1 MKSLKTLG
9 EILSEGG
16 VSRRG
21 FLKFCAATASLMA
34 LPPAMVPAI
43 AQALDRAKRPSV
55 IWLSFQECTGCTESL
70 TRSFSPTVE
79 DLILG
84 VISLDYHHTLQ
95 AASGEAAEEA
105 RRRAMEENRGAY
117 LVVVDGSLPGPDSN
131 PGYSTIAGHSNYDI
145 LMETVEGAAAV
156 VAVGTCAAFGGL
168 PHAAPN
174 PTGAVA
180 VHELI
185 TDKPV
190 INVSGCPPVPM
201 VITGV
206 LAQYLTFGQL
216 PALDSYGRPL
226 AYWLRQRHP
235 GDVGMY
241 GTDRDRLV
249 RVPADQMMHLYVAD
263 RWPQRRGEPW
273 LHTAAKRLHD
283 MDGYSE
289 AEIVAARGAASYM
302 GIIES
307 PEPDNLGPD
316 SAAADAGQYE
326 AELEPGMIRRLA
338 PGETFKAFD
347 PSRPNGQMDPFMRM
361 MLREVAAGA
370 GVSYESLSRDYSQS
384 NYSSSR
390 LALLDDRDVWRVLQQ
405 WFVTTF
411 REPLHRIWMQQAML
425 ARAIPSIS
433 VDEYMLGPRKFDA
446 VAFKPRGWSWVDPT
460 KEVQAFKEAVRA
472 GFTTVTDVI
481 AQTAGGMD
489 IEDVMSTRRR
499 ELDLMDEMQ
508 IAVDTVPQDPAAST
522 AAKPMRDDAAE
533 PENNSGPA
541 RIVPIRG

>member
-1 MKSLKTLG
+1 MRGRARSLVRDASYAKQAMRLVINNVVGTGIGMQSQVRSSRGRLFDRVNDDI
-9 EILSEGG
+9 ESTWREWCRASSCHTGG
-16 VSRRG
+16 VLQ
-21 FLKFCAATASLMA
+21 FASMERALMA
-34 LPPAMVPAI
+34 QVFTAGEVFVRLHMQPFGDSRIPLALEVIEAERIADEFLIASRVDEPA
-43 AQALDRAKRPSV
+43 R
-55 IWLSFQECTGCTESL
+55 
-70 TRSFSPTVE
+70 
-79 DLILG
+79 LG
-84 VISLDYHHTLQ
+84 I
-95 AASGEAAEEA
+95 EA
-105 RRRAMEENRGAY
+105 
-117 LVVVDGSLPGPDSN
+117 
-131 PGYSTIAGHSNYDI
+131 
-145 LMETVEGAAAV
+145 
-156 VAVGTCAAFGGL
+156 
-168 PHAAPN
+168 
-174 PTGAVA
+174 
-180 VHELI
+180 
-185 TDKPV
+185 
-190 INVSGCPPVPM
+190 
-201 VITGV
+201 
-206 LAQYLTFGQL
+206 
-216 PALDSYGRPL
+216 DSYGRPL

-249 RVPADQMMHLYVAD
+249 RVPADQMLHLYVAD

-307 PEPDNLGPD
+307 PEPDSLGPD
-316 SAAADAGQYE
+316 SAAAETGQHE

-338 PGETFKAFD
+338 PGETFKSFD

-405 WFVTTF
+405 WFVTSF
-411 REPLHRIWMQQAML
+411 REPLHRIWVQQAMI
-425 ARAIPSIS
+425 ARAVPSVGI
-433 VDEYMLGPRKFDA
+433 DEYMLNPRKFDA
-446 VAFKPRGWSWVDPT
+446 VSFKPRGWSWVDPT
-460 KEVQAFKEAVRA
+460 KEVEAFKEAVRA

-499 ELDLMDEMQ
+499 ELDLMEEMQ
-508 IAVDTVPQDPAAST
+508 ISVDTVPQDSVAAT
-522 AAKPMRDDAAE
+522 AGKPMRDDDAE
-533 PENNSGPA
+533 PEKESGPA